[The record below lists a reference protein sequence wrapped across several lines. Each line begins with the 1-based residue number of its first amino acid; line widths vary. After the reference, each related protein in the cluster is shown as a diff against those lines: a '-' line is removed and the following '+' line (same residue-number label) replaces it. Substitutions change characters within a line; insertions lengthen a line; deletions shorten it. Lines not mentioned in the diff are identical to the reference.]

1 MFFAVSVYLIAHVV
15 IGKKTT
21 SQEIGTS
28 IMSLF
33 VGLIALTQDFL
44 LMRLLWHLG

>member
-15 IGKKTT
+15 IGKESPFKEIFT
-21 SQEIGTS
+21 SLLGI
-28 IMSLF
+28 F

-44 LMRLLWHLG
+44 LIRLLWHLV